1 MSEVKSLKEIAL
13 LAVYNDIE
21 VSLMAKRKAKEEG
34 PPVKKRRKLLTAAKS
49 GNWFVTRNAAEMN
62 PRTNPIDQ
70 TKKKLDEYLVSA
82 FSHYREEL
90 WRWYNRQSPS
100 KRPPVDAFLECVL
113 DNNFAAMEL
122 GVNHFKQGKLLFD
135 A

>member
-21 VSLMAKRKAKEEG
+21 VSLMAKLIPINEG
-34 PPVKKRRKLLTAAKS
+34 PPVKKRRKLLPAARS
-49 GNWFVTRNAAEMN
+49 GNWFVTSNAAEMN
-62 PRTNPIDQ
+62 PRTNPIDHI
-70 TKKKLDEYLVSA
+70 KKKLSEYLVSV
-82 FSHYREEL
+82 FSHYRDEL

-113 DNNFAAMEL
+113 DNNFTVMEL
-122 GVNHFKQGKLLFD
+122 GVNHFKQGN
-135 A
+135 